1 MIDNT
6 LPEYADCPAT
16 LNGEILLER
25 TVPLAGWLTITRE
38 KALELQAQPST
49 WLEEMGYSPAHI
61 TIIREVA

>member
-25 TVPLAGWLTITRE
+25 TFPLAGWLTITRA
-38 KALELQAQPST
+38 KALELQGKSSAE
-49 WLEEMGYSPAHI
+49 LEAMGYTPAHI
-61 TIIREVA
+61 TIIMEVA